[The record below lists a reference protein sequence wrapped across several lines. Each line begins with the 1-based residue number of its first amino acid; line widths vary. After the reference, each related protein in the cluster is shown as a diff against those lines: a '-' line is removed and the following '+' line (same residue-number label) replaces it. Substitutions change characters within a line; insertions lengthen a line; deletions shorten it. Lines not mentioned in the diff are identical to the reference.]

1 MTLFDLK
8 AYDLHQARTQS
19 GFKRYT
25 FLYEHVGKELTSR
38 TQDIKR
44 KFNKALNLS
53 PHPLSYPS
61 FHQPFRERSLTLPKE
76 SYDLIFS
83 CLQGHWVN
91 DLQTHLKE
99 IHECLQPDGLFL
111 GALWGGKTL
120 WELRESLLQAELLVS
135 GGVSPRIAPMLHPSD
150 APLLLGRAGFS
161 SPVIDKETI
170 IVTYSSLINLMRDL
184 RGMGEANKLHDR
196 LKTFTPRSLFEKA
209 EDHYRQTYSLSGH
222 KIQATFEVIY
232 FTGWK

>member
-8 AYDLHQARTQS
+8 AYDLHQARTQRD
-19 GFKRYT
+19 FKKYS
-25 FLYEHVGKELTSR
+25 FLYDHVGKELTSR
-38 TQDIKR
+38 TQDIKK

-53 PHPLSYPS
+53 PHPLTYPC
-61 FHQPFRERSLTLPKE
+61 FHHPFRERNSTLHKE

-91 DLQTHLKE
+91 DLQTYLKN
-99 IHECLQPDGLFL
+99 IHEYLQPQGLFL

-120 WELRESLLQAELLVS
+120 WELRESLLQAELSVS

-150 APLLLGRAGFS
+150 APLLLGRVGFS
-161 SPVIDKETI
+161 SPVVDKETI
-170 IVTYSSLINLMRDL
+170 IVTYSSLTNLMKDL

-196 LKTFTPRSLFEKA
+196 LKTFTPRSLFERA
-209 EDHYRQTYSLSGH
+209 EDHYRRFFGLSGH
-222 KIQATFEVIY
+222 KIQATFEIVY

>member
-8 AYDLHQARTQS
+8 AHDLHQARTRKD
-19 GFKRYT
+19 FKSHA
-25 FLYEHVGKELTSR
+25 FLYEHVGRELTSR
-38 TQDIKR
+38 IKDIKR
-44 KFNKALNLS
+44 KFNKALDLS
-53 PHPLSYPS
+53 SHPLSYPS
-61 FHQPFRERSLTLPKE
+61 FHHPFREKNSNLPKE

-91 DLQTHLKE
+91 DLQTHLKD
-99 IHECLQPDGLFL
+99 ICECLQSRGLFL

-120 WELRESLLQAELLVS
+120 WELRESLLQAELSVS
-135 GGVSPRIAPMLHPSD
+135 EGVSPRIAPMLHASD

-161 SPVIDKETI
+161 SPVVDRETI
-170 IVTYSSLINLMRDL
+170 IVTYSSLTSLMKDL

-209 EDHYRQTYSLSGH
+209 EDYYRRSFGLSEQ

-232 FTGWK
+232 LTGWK